1 MGKFSNKI
9 KSKLVNSLQ
18 PLITRQMFV
27 GYLLLK
33 EKIDISI
40 DEYIFSYNSTLKE
53 LECGYYDDQYTEF
66 IESVNNLGKEIK

>member
-9 KSKLVNSLQ
+9 KGKLVKSLQ

-27 GYLLLK
+27 GYILLK

-40 DEYIFSYNSTLKE
+40 QEYIFSYSSTLKE
-53 LECGYYDDQYTEF
+53 LECGYYDEQYTLF
-66 IESVNNLGKEIK
+66 DESVNNLGKEIK